1 MQITPVKLKTVGAYH
16 AVININ
22 KIHVERTKDIKLLS
36 LGKFW
41 SNCRQS
47 TQVVIWPY
55 LNSPTLQTVE
65 SFPSVNI
72 LPQGVENIDV
82 LQDIPQ
88 DPVTEQTP
96 VTIFLIGRS

>member
-1 MQITPVKLKTVGAYH
+1 M
-16 AVININ
+16 
-22 KIHVERTKDIKLLS
+22 
-36 LGKFW
+36 
-41 SNCRQS
+41 
-47 TQVVIWPY
+47 
-55 LNSPTLQTVE
+55 LQTVE